1 MQRKQPAM
9 RAERNMADVPLPE
22 TISTYDAIAAD
33 YAQVQQDR
41 RALAGDLA
49 RFVRR
54 LPPDA
59 VVLDV
64 GCGPGFD
71 TAVLRQ
77 QALRAFG
84 LDLSQ
89 GMLQAGREMLGPRL
103 PVAQADMRRLPVG
116 AASVDGIWAL
126 ASLLHLP
133 ETAVD
138 ATLAD
143 FRRALRPGGVLYLS
157 VKRGHGSRWVRGAY
171 GHDRRRFFRFW
182 TPTELDLR
190 ITAAGFVIADGWTT
204 DASDVWLCRIA
215 AKS

>member
-1 MQRKQPAM
+1 
-9 RAERNMADVPLPE
+9 MADVPLPE

-54 LPPDA
+54 LPPGA

-133 ETAVD
+133 ETAVGAALD
-138 ATLAD
+138 D
-143 FRRALRPGGVLYLS
+143 FRRVLRPRGTLYLS
-157 VKRGHGSRWVRGAY
+157 VKHGRGSRWVPSAY
-171 GHDRRRFFRFW
+171 GHDRRRFFRYW
-182 TPTELDLR
+182 TAAELDQR
-190 ITAAGFVIADGWTT
+190 VTQAGFVVVESWATEG
-204 DASDVWLCRIA
+204 SDVWLCRIA
-215 AKS
+215 VKS